1 MDGLVQVHNTV
12 HETVGDVHYM
22 STLVPWRVLEFTPK
36 KKRKAEALRNHASG
50 VYRYS
55 PKGAD
60 DIRMYIS
67 PQASYTFND
76 IPSLRLG

>member
-1 MDGLVQVHNTV
+1 MIA
-12 HETVGDVHYM
+12 YM
-22 STLVPWRVLEFTPK
+22 KKEIKAQSCISSLACCGISLDKKARVYIAFCEYIIK
-36 KKRKAEALRNHASG
+36 SQEDARKS
-50 VYRYS
+50 VMRYS
-55 PKGAD
+55 PIGAD